1 MEDGKVMHPGR
12 LVRVLALLSVVFVIV
27 LASAPL
33 RPFFSE
39 WRGVQKR
46 YNELAAK
53 QGVAAIPIGVK
64 QIWKP
69 DLEVTDRC
77 VTCHLGMGAA
87 PALDGDPL
95 FKAHP
100 PIPHD
105 PKEMGCT
112 VCHSG
117 QGRATTKE
125 AAHGHVSFWDEQM
138 LTGKHL
144 SAGCGT
150 CHNSVPV
157 ATSKELNRGR
167 FLLDSLDCI
176 GCHQIDNRGRG
187 DAPNLSYGGLKGYQ
201 ADWYATHLAKT
212 ESDATGKWKASF
224 SEIKPEDLA
233 AIEGY
238 LKTRVGAPRIVE
250 AQALAMERGCLG
262 CHKVQGR
269 GGDEGPALD
278 TVGRKPAGD
287 LNFDHLPGEKTFI
300 NYMRRHLMD
309 PAGVVPG
316 SLMPGQ
322 IEKPEEADLLTSW
335 ILFLR
340 GREMPAR
347 MMPKDRLRRE
357 VMGEKPAP
365 MTGSRLFAAYCS
377 ACHAPDGKGRNYG
390 SMEIRFPAIGSP
402 DFLDLA
408 SDSFIEETIRGGRP
422 GRRMPA
428 FAANLTPDEI
438 KLLVG
443 HLRSLAPARDA
454 AVEVPRTDWSIGTG
468 DAAAGRNLYNR
479 NCAGCHGQNGTG
491 RIGPAL
497 GNPGFLKVA
506 TTEYIAGTIERGR
519 AGTPMPAFGR
529 DDVRY
534 SRLTAAE
541 ILNITA
547 YIKQGIPH
555 GVPPSGGQFK

>member
-1 MEDGKVMHPGR
+1 MDNGKVTHPGR
-12 LVRVLALLSVVFVIV
+12 LIRVLALLSVVFVIV

-39 WRGVQKR
+39 WRSVQNR
-46 YNELAAK
+46 YNELAVK

-105 PKEMGCT
+105 TKEMGCT

-117 QGRATTKE
+117 QGRATTRE

-187 DAPNLSYGGLKGYQ
+187 TAPNLSYTGLRGYQ
-201 ADWYATHLAKT
+201 TDWYSIHLTKA
-212 ESDATGKWKASF
+212 ESDKTGAWKAGF
-224 SEIKPEDLA
+224 SEINQEDLA
-233 AIEGY
+233 AIEGF

-262 CHKVQGR
+262 CHKVGGR

-278 TVGRKPAGD
+278 AVGRKPAGD
-287 LNFDHLPGEKTFI
+287 LNFDRLPGEKTFI

-340 GREMPAR
+340 GREMPTR
-347 MMPKDRLRRE
+347 MMPKDRLKRE
-357 VMGEKPAP
+357 VLGEKAVP
-365 MTGSRLFAAYCS
+365 MTGSELFAAYCS

-408 SDSFIEETIRGGRP
+408 SDSFIEETIKGGRP

-428 FAANLTPDEI
+428 FAANLSPEEI

-454 AVEVPRTDWSIGTG
+454 TVEGPRTDWSIGTG
-468 DAAAGRNLYNR
+468 DAAAGKALYNR
-479 NCAGCHGQNGTG
+479 NCAGCHGDNGTG

-519 AGTPMPAFGR
+519 AGTPMPAFSR

-534 SRLTAAE
+534 SKLTAAE

-547 YIKQGIPH
+547 YIRKGL
-555 GVPPSGGQFK
+555 K